1 MSGHVD
7 SWRQRPPS
15 PVGTPADRHCSAMD
29 IVIQRVPSRRGGRCD
44 SVGAWAGRVES
55 PYILLLSS

>member
-15 PVGTPADRHCSAMD
+15 RVGTPADRHCSAMD

-44 SVGAWAGRVES
+44 SVGA
-55 PYILLLSS
+55 